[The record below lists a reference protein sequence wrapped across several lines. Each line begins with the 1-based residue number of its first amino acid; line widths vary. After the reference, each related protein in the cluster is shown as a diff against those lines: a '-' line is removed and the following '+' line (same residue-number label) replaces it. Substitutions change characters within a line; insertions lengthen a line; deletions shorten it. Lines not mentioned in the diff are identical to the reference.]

1 MRTAQQ
7 IVGVNERLGNFAVPQ
22 MQGTTR
28 CIYDSFSFGQGT
40 FVSGQAEFF
49 TNAASKIYPD
59 TNISQN
65 RFEVGESLAIQG
77 FSMLFTGNALGVFN
91 GGFLPVQPST
101 GFSSFI
107 LNFYIGNQRVI
118 KDLDLIYG
126 LAGVGK
132 ANGSYNTMYQS
143 LIYLETPIVIP
154 PQIEFYATV
163 RWASSDEEF
172 DNVIAVLNAFGTGTL
187 LNTKENF

>member
-28 CIYDSFSFGQGT
+28 CVYDSFSFGQT
-40 FVSGQAEFF
+40 TLVRGQAEFF
-49 TNAASKIYPD
+49 TNAAAKIYPE
-59 TNISQN
+59 TNVSQN

-77 FSMLFTGNALGVFN
+77 FSVLATLNTLSDNTQSFELI
-91 GGFLPVQPST
+91 QPST
-101 GFSSFI
+101 GFSSFV
-107 LNFYIGNQRVI
+107 LNFYIGNQRVV
-118 KDLDLIYG
+118 KDLDLLYG
-126 LAGVGK
+126 LGSVGK
-132 ANGSYNTMYQS
+132 VSGTINTVNTA
-143 LIYLETPIVIP
+143 LVYLETPIVIP

-163 RWASSDEEF
+163 NWASSDTEYEGLQL
-172 DNVIAVLNAFGTGTL
+172 VLNAFGVGTL